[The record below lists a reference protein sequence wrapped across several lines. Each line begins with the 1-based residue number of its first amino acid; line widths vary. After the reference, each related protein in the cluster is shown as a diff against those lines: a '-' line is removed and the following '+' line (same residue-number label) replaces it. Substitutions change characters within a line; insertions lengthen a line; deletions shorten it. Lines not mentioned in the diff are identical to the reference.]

1 MAKKGLG
8 RGLEHL
14 FEQSQDIIEQ
24 DQENNNFIEVDIDDI
39 KPNPYQPRKTFNE
52 EKLNELAIS
61 IQENGVF
68 QPILLRK
75 GIIGYEIIS
84 GERRYR
90 ASKIAKLNTIPAIIY
105 DYNDQQMME
114 VALIENIQRD
124 DLNIVEEAESYVKLM
139 QELGYKQEELAQR
152 IGKSRS
158 HISNITRILQLN
170 KNTLSAL
177 ENNQISLG
185 HAKIL
190 VSLKD
195 EIDQDKLVQKIIK
208 ENITVRELEKIIKS
222 NNNNNE
228 TEQNNKKDKKSEY
241 ARLEKIMEDKLGS
254 KIQITGKGKGTIKI
268 EYLSDDDLERLLEI
282 LNIL

>member
-222 NNNNNE
+222 NNNNE